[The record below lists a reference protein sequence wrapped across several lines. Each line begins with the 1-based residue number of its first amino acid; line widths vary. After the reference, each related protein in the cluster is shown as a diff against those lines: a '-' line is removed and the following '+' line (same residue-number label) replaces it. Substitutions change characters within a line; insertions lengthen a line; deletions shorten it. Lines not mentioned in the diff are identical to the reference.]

1 MELCGIEDNRSRKS
15 LDFAALHRGYL
26 LNIRNLRIVKEV
38 EFRIMFRRPE
48 YPVLIVSADKLY
60 SAFNLKQLAEICVSL
75 AQFGTENKLQVVDS
89 NGSEFWY
96 LAEEYIL
103 SPGFVTKKW
112 TKKKLIETFNNSSNA
127 RPIGW
132 AEARSPSIANDGLPS
147 SAHPIETALDYS
159 PASKSNLPA

>member
-1 MELCGIEDNRSRKS
+1 
-15 LDFAALHRGYL
+15 
-26 LNIRNLRIVKEV
+26 VKEV

-75 AQFGTENKLQVVDS
+75 TQFGTENKLQVVDS

-127 RPIGW
+127 R
-132 AEARSPSIANDGLPS
+132 ELNQ
-147 SAHPIETALDYS
+147 EYS
-159 PASKSNLPA
+159 MKSLSNKKLEKVLEDICGILNSENKK